1 MFTFT
6 TGGVAPTQ
14 LVLDW
19 DGLQN
24 INGNQDAVFAGFA
37 LNAATPIP
45 EPSSALLALLATL
58 TLLRRQRRSI

>member
-6 TGGVAPTQ
+6 TAGVAPTQ

-24 INGNQDAVFAGFA
+24 TNGNQDAVFAGFA
-37 LNAATPIP
+37 LNTIP
-45 EPSSALLALLATL
+45 EPSAALLGLIP
-58 TLLRRQRRSI
+58 LLRRRRS